1 MQILNAIKILLYLPK
16 IIDLICK
23 IQKKQKSVLISLM
36 FSLEV
41 VKQVE
46 LELVSGIILQMES
59 QCLGE
64 IIIIVVKMLEYGQNL
79 IRIMKKSKIKSLND
93 KSYNIFRR
101 IQREYQSRNMEYIT
115 QRINYVLSKLI
126 QVKEEDSIM
135 KKDKNKECGQ
145 KYKIKQPRRIN
156 MINISF
162 LLFYKGNYKKGRRV
176 NYWKWTLDNKTI
188 GYGEYN
194 ENGYKDKFW
203 PEVDK
208 NYSNRQENKF
218 QKKLQT
224 QILRIIQ
231 KWNENKEMENISQYI
246 YFVHDRIKLLVVEGY
261 ILMNSKKMEFG
272 VNQLKILVHNK
283 FYNQF
288 SNLIFQV
295 GAYSQDIKVGQWK
308 IHIDNSRIGGG
319 KYDKSGLKQG
329 DWIDGNAIV
338 WILQKWSQNII
349 MEIQIR
355 ELIIVI
361 LIEILIIQVNACIIK
376 SDKNKIIGQIFLN
389 VMMKIKQNLKETIK
403 KVKDTDYGK
412 LYKKT
417 KQQIWTLE
425 RVASKIFINV
435 SQRFKQGS
443 INDERRISKWSQNQI
458 LANSNLKGELINQCN
473 SLYSIK
479 SGCGSFNEK
488 GQKIGKWRELH
499 SYYPLDR
506 EVISCGSYVD
516 GLKVGIREDIKL
528 DQILIYSHFDKEG
541 KGQKFK
547 SEDLF
552 FYFNK

>member
-1 MQILNAIKILLYLPK
+1 
-16 IIDLICK
+16 
-23 IQKKQKSVLISLM
+23 M

-425 RVASKIFINV
+425 RVASKIFINENIKMELKLNIG
-435 SQRFKQGS
+435 KQQLK
-443 INDERRISKWSQNQI
+443 RRTNQ
-458 LANSNLKGELINQCN
+458 LI
-473 SLYSIK
+473 
-479 SGCGSFNEK
+479 GCGSFNEK